1 MRLKVI
7 GRKTRL
13 KAVVVVA
20 LLTSL
25 IAVSVSGCFLSKE
38 VRADRKAG
46 FPMTLKDEA
55 GREVKLSTRPGRLV
69 SMAPSNTEILFALGL
84 GDKIFGVSNFD
95 DYPPEAT
102 KKEKVGDAFNPN
114 YEKIVGLKP
123 DLVLAVG
130 TAQSEIVKKLDGLKV
145 PTFVLQASSLAAV
158 YDEIGLIGK
167 VTGTAAK
174 AAEVVSAMRAKE
186 QAVLAKV
193 ATVPA
198 DKRPKVFWMLDDGL
212 WTVGPGSFINDI
224 VVKLGATNVA
234 AKTNQAYPQYNMES
248 LLKDD
253 PAVIIIGSSSPD
265 TMEKVKKLNGW
276 SKLTAVKNN
285 KVYTVNPDLVSR
297 PGPRIIDGMEAAAK
311 VLYPEQFK

>member
-1 MRLKVI
+1 MRLSI
-7 GRKTRL
+7 RRTSRW
-13 KAVVVVA
+13 KAVVVAA
-20 LLTSL
+20 LLASL
-25 IAVSVSGCFLSKE
+25 TAVSVSGCFLSKE

-55 GREVKLSTRPGRLV
+55 GREVKLATRPQRLV

-84 GDKIFGVSNFD
+84 GDKVFGVSNFD
-95 DYPPEAT
+95 NFPPEAT

-158 YDEIGLIGK
+158 YDEINLVGK
-167 VTGTAAK
+167 ITGTAAK
-174 AAEVVSAMRAKE
+174 AQEVVGVMQAKE
-186 QAVLAKV
+186 KAVLAKV
-193 ATVPA
+193 AAVAA
-198 DKRPKVFWMLDDGL
+198 DKRPKVFWMLDDQL

-224 VVKLGATNVA
+224 LVKLGATNVA
-234 AKTNQAYPQYNMES
+234 TKTNQAYSQYSMES

-253 PAVIIIGSSSPD
+253 PDVIVIGSSSPD
-265 TMEKVKKLNGW
+265 TMDKVKKLNGW

-297 PGPRIIDGMEAAAK
+297 PGPRLMDGLEAAAK
-311 VLYPEQFK
+311 VLYPDQFK

>member
-1 MRLKVI
+1 MV
-7 GRKTRL
+7 
-13 KAVVVVA
+13 AA
-20 LLTSL
+20 LLASL
-25 IAVSVSGCFLSKE
+25 TAVSVSGCFLSKE

-55 GREVKLSTRPGRLV
+55 GREVKLATRPQRLV

-84 GDKIFGVSNFD
+84 GDKVFGVSNFD
-95 DYPPEAT
+95 NFPPEAT

-158 YDEIGLIGK
+158 YDEINLVGK
-167 VTGTAAK
+167 ITGTAAK
-174 AAEVVSAMRAKE
+174 AQEVVGVMQAKE
-186 QAVLAKV
+186 KAVLAKV
-193 ATVPA
+193 AAVAA
-198 DKRPKVFWMLDDGL
+198 DKRPKVFWMLDDQL

-224 VVKLGATNVA
+224 LVKLGATNVA
-234 AKTNQAYPQYNMES
+234 TKTNQAYSQYSMES

-253 PAVIIIGSSSPD
+253 PDVIVIGSSSPD
-265 TMEKVKKLNGW
+265 TMDKVKKLNGW

-297 PGPRIIDGMEAAAK
+297 PGPRLMDGLEAAAK
-311 VLYPEQFK
+311 VLYPDQFK